1 MPLTGLIRDYDFY
14 PPDDVRVFPMPGTAV
29 RRLDH
34 DAVVADVR
42 YGDVI
47 VHHTFGWAVRAQE
60 PSSSLEAPPVVVRR
74 GSRER
79 RRRRWRTKSGRR
91 P

>member
-1 MPLTGLIRDYDFY
+1 VPLTGLIRDYDFY

-47 VHHTFGWAVRAQE
+47 VHTPSAGPCGPRNRAQA
-60 PSSSLEAPPVVVRR
+60 S
-74 GSRER
+74 
-79 RRRRWRTKSGRR
+79 KHR
-91 P
+91 PW